1 MAAVKAAWSLSFW
14 SASASAA
21 SRNRAQRPGA
31 AYHLAV
37 DIADGHP
44 EAEAAPASASMP
56 DTKPPSRRDA
66 LIRIGI
72 VAGVLAIVFGI
83 IMPRFVDYQEVI
95 ASLQGLTLQEFL
107 VDALFGLIAWVLTGA
122 IFTALIPGLGLV
134 RGLQSY
140 LILTGIGA
148 SIPLGPWNMAVLWV
162 VIRGWGRPVST
173 TTGGILL
180 YGIFDQLSRFGL
192 MFVAGIVLLFAEA
205 ANRGLSVE
213 TSLIVG
219 YLVVGGA
226 LFLGLGVGLILVVRS
241 ERLARKLGRLAER
254 IVGAVLHRIHRAVP
268 DIEGALVRFR
278 VTLGDTVQQRGL
290 VAFIVAM
297 VSKFAWALLM
307 LVSLRVVGVDDST
320 IPASIVLAA
329 VAGVFVICV
338 LPISPG
344 GAGVPELLY
353 ITFFTTYT
361 GGADSS
367 AITAGVMLF
376 RGFQWLY
383 PIPLAWILLG
393 ISRRGK
399 PLLPTKAEFQGGS
412 QADGAS
418 ASPAT
423 A

>member
-1 MAAVKAAWSLSFW
+1 VSDTTDQPDSE
-14 SASASAA
+14 
-21 SRNRAQRPGA
+21 G
-31 AYHLAV
+31 
-37 DIADGHP
+37 
-44 EAEAAPASASMP
+44 APASASMP

-66 LIRIGI
+66 LIRILI
-72 VAGVLAIVFGI
+72 VAGVLAIVFGL
-83 IMPRFVDYQEVI
+83 IMPRFVDYQDVV
-95 ASLQGLTLQEFL
+95 ASLQGLTLEEFL
-107 VDALFGLIAWVLTGA
+107 VDAIFGLLAWILTGA
-122 IFTALIPGLGLV
+122 IFTALIPGLGVL

-192 MFVAGIVLLFAEA
+192 MLVAGIVLIFAEA
-205 ANRGLSVE
+205 ANRGVSVE
-213 TSLIVG
+213 SAVIVG
-219 YLVVGGA
+219 YLVVGGV
-226 LFLGLGVGLILVVRS
+226 LFFGLGVGLILVVRS
-241 ERLARKLGRLAER
+241 ERLARKLGRFAER

-278 VTLGDTVQQRGL
+278 VTLGDTVQARGL
-290 VAFIVAM
+290 VAFVVAM

-307 LVSLRVVGVDDST
+307 LVSLRVVGVDAAT

-353 ITFFTTYT
+353 ISFFTAYT

-399 PLLPTKAEFQGGS
+399 PLLPTKAEFQGG
-412 QADGAS
+412 QVEAPA
-418 ASPAT
+418 ATPAT